1 MENDASSAGVRLGGL
16 FSTAEIK
23 ILVCYILTTIKEP
36 VPATMLANVLHYE
49 GIANVFEVSDAIV
62 SLQKSG
68 HIKPVDE
75 KEEMYVITEK
85 GIAISDELKTSLSF
99 TVKNRAYSAAIK
111 MLSRF
116 KNARDSEF
124 SVSKENGATYVTCTA
139 TDGRMPFMSIKLLVA
154 DDTQA
159 SIVKERFI
167 DDPAGL
173 YHAIVDFITKKEE
186 K

>member
-36 VPATMLANVLHYE
+36 VPATMLANTLHYE
-49 GIANVFEVSDAIV
+49 GIANVFEVSDEIV

-68 HIKPVDE
+68 HIVPCDE
-75 KEEMYVITEK
+75 REEMYKITDR
-85 GIAISDELKTSLSF
+85 GITISNELNTSLSF

-124 SVSKENGATYVTCTA
+124 KISKENGATYITCTA
-139 TDGRMPFMSIKLLVA
+139 TDGRIPFMSVKLLVA

-159 SIVKERFI
+159 ALVQDRFI

-173 YHAIVDFITKKEE
+173 YHAIIDFITKKQE